1 MIMATPMRSQ
11 IATGRAERFVE
22 FMRRKGKSGTGT
34 ASKHPAWYGF

>member
-1 MIMATPMRSQ
+1 MIMATPTRSQ

-34 ASKHPAWYGF
+34 ASACSDSMGF